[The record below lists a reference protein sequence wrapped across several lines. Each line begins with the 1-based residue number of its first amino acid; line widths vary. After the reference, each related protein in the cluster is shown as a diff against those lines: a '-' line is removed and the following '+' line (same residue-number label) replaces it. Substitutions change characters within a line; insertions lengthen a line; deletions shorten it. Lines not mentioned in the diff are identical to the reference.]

1 LLAVLLSA
9 QNTFAA
15 AELWKRT
22 GTTLEPNEPNDS
34 VNTGSGNIT
43 TTGTI
48 TGGNVTASTITGDDF
63 GYISCADISAT
74 GTVAGNNAAFGQNF
88 LSGPG
93 NYAVMFGF
101 ENVTASGDGSLAGG
115 VSHRTGVIEASGMG
129 SFAMGYNQI
138 GNGDMFAKGDGSMAF
153 GYPGG
158 TIEAN
163 GPGSIAMGY
172 GDVISGGAGSIAM
185 GNGPRAF
192 GSGSIALGCGSQ
204 TLNECSVAIGNSVIA
219 GPNQVTLAFGSSFTN
234 NTAESFAVGFGQA
247 DFEVWSGNTRV
258 NGDLEVTGAVK
269 GTIGEEKEVF
279 FEADYADNLGDLRTR
294 NVGGTSLFRFTFRVP
309 SDFVSLVSLKLQ
321 GYISAGA
328 AQNNRDIDLD
338 SDYGG
343 AGEAYNNHSESDPNS
358 TYNLSTYSGKLYEFD
373 ISGLFNSP
381 GITAGDT
388 CGLKASHNNLG
399 GVIDYTGIVLKYKNY

>member
-1 LLAVLLSA
+1 MLAVLLSA

-48 TGGNVTASTITGDDF
+48 TGGNVTASTITGGNF
-63 GYISCADISAT
+63 GYISCADIAAMGTITVGQNISAT
-74 GTVAGNNAAFGQNF
+74 GGGAIAFGY
-88 LSGPG
+88 SDGE
-93 NYAVMFGF
+93 YII
-101 ENVTASGDGSLAGG
+101 ASGTGSLAGG
-115 VSHRTGVIEASGMG
+115 NDDLGDKIEASGAG
-129 SFAMGYNQI
+129 SFAMGSMGMGGGTI
-138 GNGDMFAKGDGSMAF
+138 LAKGPGSMAF
-153 GYPGG
+153 GASQR

-163 GPGSIAMGY
+163 APGAIAMGSTDNADIRAMGTGSIAMGFAY
-172 GDVISGGAGSIAM
+172 DQSIEALGDGSVAM
-185 GNGPRAF
+185 GNGVVAGPSEYTFAF
-192 GSGSIALGCGSQ
+192 GKG
-204 TLNECSVAIGNSVIA
+204 
-219 GPNQVTLAFGSSFTN
+219 FTN
-234 NTAESFAVGFGQA
+234 NTAQSFAVGFGQA
-247 DFEVWSGNTRV
+247 DFEVWSGNARV